1 MHEFSIVN
9 DLVNG
14 ILPQLAAQHITKVTE
29 IRFRRGT
36 TFSEDAL
43 RMAFEAQSVG
53 TPLQGAVLIVET
65 TNTEFDCACGYQ
77 QHITHDDLLGHA
89 FVCPKCGA
97 VSEIDEAHDL
107 ELLSIRGISADSDA
121 A

>member
-1 MHEFSIVN
+1 MHEFSIVS

-14 ILPQLAAQHITKVTE
+14 ILPQLADQHISRVTE

-43 RMAFEAQSVG
+43 RLAFEAHSIG
-53 TPLQGAVLIVET
+53 TPLHGATLIVET
-65 TNTEFDCACGYQ
+65 TNTQFHCECGYEQ
-77 QHITHDDLLGHA
+77 TITHDDLLGHA

-107 ELLSIRGISADSDA
+107 ELLSIRGISTDLDTP
-121 A
+121 